1 MTIIANKPF
10 TQLLNLNVIDE
21 LRVDGVLVTATERQI
36 VEISVNYNQDVDD
49 DFIIATGIVSVFL
62 LPLTSAIKELTLKAL
77 VATTITIVPD
87 GSDTIETG
95 GASVTSNTSV
105 TLVPTSVGWVIT

>member
-21 LRVDGVLVTATERQI
+21 LRVDGIIVTAVERQI

-49 DFIIATGIVSVFL
+49 DFIIATGVVSVFL
-62 LPLTSAIKELTLKAL
+62 LALTAARKELTLKAL
-77 VATTITIVPD
+77 TGSTITVVPD

-95 GASVTSNTSV
+95 GGSVTSNTAV
-105 TLVPTSVGWVIT
+105 TLVPTSSGWVIT